1 MNSRLIALKDLKL
14 VEISR
19 LGGVRCIDLM
29 YSAGR
34 GLLGLKLCHE
44 SGDGIWRTFD
54 YDLNAGITQ
63 VSNESGKPVGGCDSV
78 DEGPEAYSL
87 NDTLDEKSGNR
98 YTSPPVH
105 ARAARFA
112 N

>member
-1 MNSRLIALKDLKL
+1 
-14 VEISR
+14 
-19 LGGVRCIDLM
+19 M

-34 GLLGLKLCHE
+34 GLLSLKLCHE

-54 YDLNAGITQ
+54 HDLNAGITK
-63 VSNESGKPVGGCDSV
+63 VSNESDKPVGGCDSV
-78 DEGPEAYSL
+78 DEGPEPHSL
-87 NDTLDEKSGNR
+87 NDTFDEKSGPH
-98 YTSPPVH
+98 YTSPPIH

>member
-1 MNSRLIALKDLKL
+1 MNSCLIALKDLKL

-34 GLLGLKLCHE
+34 RLLSLKLCHE

-54 YDLNAGITQ
+54 HDLNAGITK
-63 VSNESGKPVGGCDSV
+63 VSNESDKPVGGCDSV
-78 DEGPEAYSL
+78 DEGSEPYPL
-87 NDTLDEKSGNR
+87 NDTLDEKSSPR
-98 YTSPPVH
+98 YTSHPIH
-105 ARAARFA
+105 AGVARFG